1 MKLIIKIL
9 VKKPFRFF
17 RKLVQLKLEKGQ
29 DFGDAIL
36 DNVYNKGL
44 FQNEFETVVMKK
56 ELQKDENGKT
66 IESSTPAV
74 PSTSIFSE
82 VKKQHKSLC
91 VVADTD
97 ILKQYRQFWI
107 KDDEDTNDSKVNF
120 VETSSPK
127 ESISKACEVKQNYTG
142 SISQISP

>member
-1 MKLIIKIL
+1 MTKFQFENHF
-9 VKKPFRFF
+9 VF

-56 ELQKDENGKT
+56 ELQKDENGKS

-82 VKKQHKSLC
+82 VKKQDKSLC

-97 ILKQYRQFWI
+97 LLNEYRQFWI
-107 KDDEDTNDSKVNF
+107 KDEDTNDSKVNF
-120 VETSSPK
+120 VETSNPK
-127 ESISKACEVKQNYTG
+127 ESISKACEVKQNY
-142 SISQISP
+142 IFCN

>member
-1 MKLIIKIL
+1 M
-9 VKKPFRFF
+9 
-17 RKLVQLKLEKGQ
+17 VQLKLEKGQ

-56 ELQKDENGKT
+56 ELQKDENGKS
-66 IESSTPAV
+66 IESPTPAV

-82 VKKQHKSLC
+82 VKKQDKSLC

-97 ILKQYRQFWI
+97 LLNEYRQFWI
-107 KDDEDTNDSKVNF
+107 KND
-120 VETSSPK
+120 
-127 ESISKACEVKQNYTG
+127 
-142 SISQISP
+142 